1 MNYQKLQEHDLV
13 KMIFES
19 VRPVM
24 IAEHQHKQ
32 DKGKDAEYEL
42 DEYEFYLIRVG
53 NRIATLLTICE
64 QLVHTVYFIT
74 NFRQT
79 SAMDRV
85 GITRTK
91 SLRYN
96 VENYIIR
103 TQTVYDLVL
112 KLVDAVFHLANTDSQ
127 CRDVTILQNLKV
139 KQSEVPKVLKPLRKK
154 LQKLEQ
160 ARHTIVHRGSY
171 QEDDLYRLELFS
183 EIEESY
189 RRSGESFPSNLSYLP
204 DTKSDITREFIR
216 NRKARYSRFNTQI
229 FKLIFDVLTCL
240 QSYFENEKQR
250 LKIITGR

>member
-1 MNYQKLQEHDLV
+1 MNFQDLQEHDLV

-32 DKGKDAEYEL
+32 DKGKDSEYEL
-42 DEYEFYLIRVG
+42 DEYEFYLFRVG
-53 NRIATLLTICE
+53 NRIATLLTNCE
-64 QLVHTVYFIT
+64 QLSHTVYFIT

-79 SAMDRV
+79 TSMDRV
-85 GITRTK
+85 GITRAK
-91 SLRYN
+91 HLRYN

-112 KLVDAVFHLANTDSQ
+112 KLVDAIFHLTNTDSQ

-139 KQSEVPKVLKPLRKK
+139 KRTDVPNVLKPLRKK
-154 LQKLEQ
+154 IQKLEQ

-171 QEDDLYRLELFS
+171 QDDDLYRLELFS
-183 EIEESY
+183 ELEESY
-189 RRSGESFPSNLSYLP
+189 SRSGESLPLNLSFLP
-204 DTKSDITREFIR
+204 DTKLDITHEFIR
-216 NRKARYSRFNTQI
+216 NRKARYSRLNTQI

-240 QSYFENEKQR
+240 QCHFEKEKKR
-250 LKIITGR
+250 LKTITGR